1 MDEYFSYDSNGEK
14 LTPFQLFGDIS
25 LKKKYFYRGEIKSPI
40 LGEQEQRTRGVK
52 RSYSYSTPTG
62 TMTDKNTT
70 VERATKK
77 QKRKSS
83 KVAKPFMMEDVTLL
97 SCGHCKREFRAKA
110 TYRKQFG
117 HFLVNHKCSGNERM
131 QYVIGVKHRRCT
143 FNCHPNVGCVNFSR
157 NLKRMMA

>member
-1 MDEYFSYDSNGEK
+1 MDEYFSYDNKGEK
-14 LTPFQLFGDIS
+14 LTPYQVFGDS
-25 LKKKYFYRGEIKSPI
+25 TLKKKYFYRGEINSPI
-40 LGEQEQRTRGVK
+40 ASEQEAPRGNK
-52 RSYSYSTPTG
+52 RPYNYNPS
-62 TMTDKNTT
+62 TT
-70 VERATKK
+70 VQYGVPERVTKR
-77 QKRKSS
+77 QKRAQKAVS
-83 KVAKPFMMEDVTLL
+83 KAHKAMVEDVTML

-157 NLKRMMA
+157 VRR